1 LPPARHHFMTAA
13 RHRFI
18 DPRARHRFI
27 ERCLLRLRRRM

>member
-1 LPPARHHFMTAA
+1 LPPA

>member
-1 LPPARHHFMTAA
+1 LTPA